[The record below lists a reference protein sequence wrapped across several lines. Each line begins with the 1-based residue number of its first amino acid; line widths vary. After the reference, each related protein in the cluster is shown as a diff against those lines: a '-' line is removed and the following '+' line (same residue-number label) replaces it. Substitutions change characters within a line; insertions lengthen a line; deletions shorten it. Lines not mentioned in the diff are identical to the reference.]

1 MTGRERVVRTLL
13 LQNPDRVPRN
23 LWRLPGVDMFRER
36 DVIEVLQSYPEDI
49 IMLKDSSFFTW
60 GKKVSGVRYR
70 KDETAVDEWGCEWRA
85 AEDGV
90 VGEVKKPLL
99 TDISEVKKLQPP
111 YDVLETIDEREVN
124 RLCKDTDLFVI
135 AWTTVRPFERMQF
148 LLGPEELYPELLYGS
163 KYLYRLMKSLHDFF
177 LAELRLWCST
187 DVDAV
192 SFMDDWGSQ
201 NSMLVSPELWRRLFR
216 PLYREYCEL
225 IHAAGKHV
233 FFHSDG
239 FIEPI
244 FPDLIEIGVD
254 AVNSQLFCM
263 NIEDLGRK
271 YKGRI
276 TFWGEIDRQRILP
289 FGTKQQVSDAIRRV
303 KNALWNPEGGVIAQ
317 CEFGL
322 QDPPDNIKTVFE
334 TWEEITRTHH
344 ALD

>member
-1 MTGRERVVRTLL
+1 
-13 LQNPDRVPRN
+13 
-23 LWRLPGVDMFRER
+23 
-36 DVIEVLQSYPEDI
+36 
-49 IMLKDSSFFTW
+49 
-60 GKKVSGVRYR
+60 
-70 KDETAVDEWGCEWRA
+70 
-85 AEDGV
+85 V

-135 AWTTVRPFERMQF
+135 AWTTVRHFERMQF

-163 KYLYRLMKSLHDFF
+163 KYLYLLMQSLHDFF